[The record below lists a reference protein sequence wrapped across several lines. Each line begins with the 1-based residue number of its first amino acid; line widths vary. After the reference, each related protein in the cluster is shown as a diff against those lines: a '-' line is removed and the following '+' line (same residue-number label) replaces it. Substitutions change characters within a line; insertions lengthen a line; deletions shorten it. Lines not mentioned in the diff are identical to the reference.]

1 MSDET
6 RERDIYLARA
16 MGWRYVPPG
25 PETAEMCGVGACQGF
40 RCLPPAPPG
49 TGHAGWRADTV
60 LETTPAPA
68 LRNQA
73 LMPVWLTP
81 A

>member
-1 MSDET
+1 MTPQEAEDCAP
-6 RERDIYLARA
+6 RHPAVKPCERLSERAEWRRARA
-16 MGWRYVPPG
+16 SGVFRPP
-25 PETAEMCGVGACQGF
+25 
-40 RCLPPAPPG
+40 RPG

>member
-1 MSDET
+1 MG
-6 RERDIYLARA
+6 RERAAALGSAGVRA
-16 MGWRYVPPG
+16 IERAAGV
-25 PETAEMCGVGACQGF
+25 ETGEGL